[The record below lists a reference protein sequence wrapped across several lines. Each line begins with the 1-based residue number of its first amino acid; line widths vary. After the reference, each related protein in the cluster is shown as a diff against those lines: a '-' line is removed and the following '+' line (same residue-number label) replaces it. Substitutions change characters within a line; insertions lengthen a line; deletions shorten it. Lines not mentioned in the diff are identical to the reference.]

1 MKLAEWSEIQ
11 MLYKRSRRQPN
22 KLLFTRMNASRLW
35 PMWMAFASTFLLVG
49 FVLWTMKN
57 PILILYSYIALL
69 PWGLALFLTR
79 LKGLHTVYPQEFDEH
94 AIATQSILN
103 RENILC
109 YAFFLNILRAEEY
122 TAEKAR
128 EMSDY
133 SELVGKPTKPAL
145 SQNIGFAS
153 LVALMITLSAEIIKG
168 AGFITSMGLAVVM
181 LGFAALFIYWVVLDG
196 IHSVAYEK
204 ALIKRYLDLAVWDLA
219 PPSN

>member
-1 MKLAEWSEIQ
+1 
-11 MLYKRSRRQPN
+11 
-22 KLLFTRMNASRLW
+22 
-35 PMWMAFASTFLLVG
+35 
-49 FVLWTMKN
+49 
-57 PILILYSYIALL
+57 
-69 PWGLALFLTR
+69 
-79 LKGLHTVYPQEFDEH
+79 
-94 AIATQSILN
+94 
-103 RENILC
+103 
-109 YAFFLNILRAEEY
+109 
-122 TAEKAR
+122 
-128 EMSDY
+128 MSDY

>member
-1 MKLAEWSEIQ
+1 M
-11 MLYKRSRRQPN
+11 
-22 KLLFTRMNASRLW
+22 
-35 PMWMAFASTFLLVG
+35 
-49 FVLWTMKN
+49 
-57 PILILYSYIALL
+57 L

-94 AIATQSILN
+94 AISNQSILN